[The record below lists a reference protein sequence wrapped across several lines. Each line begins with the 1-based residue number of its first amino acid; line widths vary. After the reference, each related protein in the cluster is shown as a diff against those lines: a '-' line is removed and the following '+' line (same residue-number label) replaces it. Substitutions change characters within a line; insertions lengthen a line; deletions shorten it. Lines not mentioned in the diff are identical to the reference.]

1 MPLRIIYIKWNVPSF
16 PFSHLKGFWV
26 YYLER
31 KSNYDLKMTV
41 VLYW

>member
-1 MPLRIIYIKWNVPSF
+1 MKCPSF

-31 KSNYDLKMTV
+31 KSNYDLKNDRGF
-41 VLYW
+41 VLIAFLLIL